1 MVKKVTRF
9 YDIDSHETITID
21 QLFTEYKQAIDAGTI
36 DEYTMF
42 DEYIMNSLTIFGGT
56 LKEID

>member
-1 MVKKVTRF
+1 MVKKVTKF
-9 YDIDSHETITID
+9 FDIDSHETITIG
-21 QLFTEYKQAIDAGTI
+21 QLFTEYKQAIEEGTI
-36 DEYTMF
+36 DQYTLF